1 MKNPFSQPSF
11 QVTEDYINRCLAAAA
26 IPCTS
31 YMINTEG
38 EFPGELEVIVAAKD
52 KFIDAEQAMTC
63 LMQRMVVLLSSDSD
77 ELEDYNAENIAN
89 LTLDSCMSQWYN
101 EHEYTK
107 LEPSYFVKEADTFF
121 GSLTRHC
128 NENVSIYKEV
138 YGFFINRKPV
148 EGFKKINP
156 LADEVISEAYSLV
169 KVHDGSFFFAISK
182 KNYILLNWMSGG
194 PMHLWI
200 KPSSRI
206 PGSMLVSQ
214 DAFYDALGI
223 KKEPE

>member
-1 MKNPFSQPSF
+1 MQNPFNQPNF

-26 IPCTS
+26 IPSTS

-38 EFPGELEVIVAAKD
+38 EFPGELEVIVAAKN

-77 ELEDYNAENIAN
+77 ELEYYNAEDIAT
-89 LTLDSCMSQWYN
+89 LTLGSCMSKWYN
-101 EHEYTK
+101 DHEYTK
-107 LEPSYFVKEADTFF
+107 VEPAYFVQEADSFF
-121 GSLTRHC
+121 SSLTRHC

-148 EGFKKINP
+148 DGFEKTNP
-156 LADEVISEAYSLV
+156 LAEEVILEAYSLV
-169 KVHDGSFFFAISK
+169 KVHYGSFIFAISEK
-182 KNYILLNWMSGG
+182 KYILLNWMSGG

-200 KPSSRI
+200 KPSNRI
-206 PGSMLVSQ
+206 PGSMLISK
-214 DAFYDALGI
+214 DAFHDALGI
-223 KKEPE
+223 DKEPD

>member
-1 MKNPFSQPSF
+1 MHNPFNQPNF
-11 QVTEDYINRCLAAAA
+11 QITEDYINRCIKAATV
-26 IPCTS
+26 PCTT
-31 YMINTEG
+31 YMITTHR
-38 EFPGELEVIVAAKD
+38 EFPGELDVIIAEKD
-52 KFIDAEQAMTC
+52 KFIDAEHAMMS

-89 LTLDSCMSQWYN
+89 LTLGSCMSKWYN

-107 LEPSYFVKEADTFF
+107 EEPGYFEDEAEFYF
-121 GSLTRHC
+121 GAFTGYY
-128 NENVSIYKEV
+128 NENVSIDKEV
-138 YGFFINRKPV
+138 YGFFKNRKPV
-148 EGFKKINP
+148 EGFEKINP

-169 KVHDGSFFFAISK
+169 KVHDGCFIFAISE
-182 KNYILLNWMSGG
+182 KNYIIFNWMSGG

-200 KPSSRI
+200 KPSRRI

-214 DAFYDALGI
+214 NAFYDALGI